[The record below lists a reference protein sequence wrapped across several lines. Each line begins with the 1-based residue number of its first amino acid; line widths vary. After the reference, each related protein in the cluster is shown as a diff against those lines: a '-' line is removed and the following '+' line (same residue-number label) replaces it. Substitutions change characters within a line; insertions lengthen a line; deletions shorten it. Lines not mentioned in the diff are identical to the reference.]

1 MSVEVEGKRQQWT
14 ERRLVVRSVRHAEAA
29 EAALRAR
36 VAKAKAQ
43 VEALN
48 LRGRGRK
55 RFEEIKTVTPGGHRD
70 CPASPRRGL
79 FVAALRPA
87 HHDAARSER
96 IRIGPRM

>member
-1 MSVEVEGKRQQWT
+1 MPMRREVEGPSRAWR

-36 VAKAKAQ
+36 VAQAQAQ

-55 RFEEIKTVTPGGHRD
+55 RFAEARPDAQAVHAIVQRHRVEDFLWLRDGPHPTTRPGR
-70 CPASPRRGL
+70 AYKES
-79 FVAALRPA
+79 
-87 HHDAARSER
+87 AR
-96 IRIGPRM
+96 